1 MKHPM
6 LNQYMSNVQPT
17 SNRSHAVGGAMLV
30 QVEKIDFS
38 RMKHLSLGEYNHAGE
53 RRRKMA
59 WFFVGIG

>member
-1 MKHPM
+1 
-6 LNQYMSNVQPT
+6 MSNVQPT